1 MYAVC
6 LVSNP
11 HEKFEGLVILKNKT
25 AKNRIFDSFEIHI
38 PQKYVCSIKDYS
50 YIMIYRKQG
59 KIRWAK
65 FWWFLRSPQKFSH
78 EFLAIGK

>member
-25 AKNRIFDSFEIHI
+25 AKNKIFDSFEIHI

-50 YIMIYRKQG
+50 VHHDI
-59 KIRWAK
+59 
-65 FWWFLRSPQKFSH
+65 P
-78 EFLAIGK
+78 